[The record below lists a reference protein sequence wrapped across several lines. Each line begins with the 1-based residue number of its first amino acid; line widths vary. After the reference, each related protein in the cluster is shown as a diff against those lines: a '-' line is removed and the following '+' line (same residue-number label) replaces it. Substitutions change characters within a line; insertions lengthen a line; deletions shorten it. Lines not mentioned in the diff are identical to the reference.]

1 MSGEREPLKKLT
13 ESIADGEAVDWDELR
28 ALVRD
33 DDIKRLLDQLRIV
46 AGVAE
51 VHRSQIDETQPPPPP
66 RASTLVETQP
76 TSLEPQRW
84 GHLLLIRKIGEGAF
98 GEVYE
103 ALDTWLDHPRALK
116 LLKPEIARGASA
128 SHILHE
134 ARKLVRV
141 RHPNVVMVHGADS
154 HDGRIGFWMDL
165 IEGQTLEQR
174 VHEGRLSAGE
184 ATYVGQELCRAL
196 AAVHQANLLH
206 RDVKA
211 QNVMR
216 ASDGGRI
223 ILMDFGAGEFRG
235 VPSRGRPL
243 GTPLY
248 LAPEIVTGKA
258 ATVQTDIYALGV
270 LMYYL
275 VTGQFPVIG
284 TSFAD
289 IVLAHAR
296 GVRQHLRDARPDLP
310 DGFVNIVERAI
321 DPDPTRRFQ
330 SAGDFH
336 ASLEER
342 DETRLTPRSTT
353 TPSLPAYQWQ
363 PNPQAPLAFTLIFA
377 TSVAAL
383 IAICGLVTSR
393 TFDVALRVD
402 PSFVAGPAEYVTQGT
417 YAVLPFAFNW
427 LAGIAIV
434 TVLTGLAAAFRGRLD
449 RFLAPWNR
457 WRESIRPAT
466 LATMIPVC
474 GATVW
479 LAMTWWAWPIFD
491 TLWTLQNGD
500 ITASKAGSVL
510 DPGLYT
516 TALVYS
522 QLSATLTFALLFAV
536 WRWWPWIERR
546 ADDFALVRRMRWVS
560 VAVIL
565 AIVIAAVAP
574 RRVYFEKFEVV
585 LYKNQPSL
593 VIGSRGDELLLLPIA
608 DPGGRFHP
616 RVRRYSSDYAPA
628 NGKRQSLV
636 GRE

>member
-1 MSGEREPLKKLT
+1 MAGDREPLKKLT

-33 DDIKRLLDQLRIV
+33 DDIKQLLDQLRIV

-51 VHRSQIDETQPPPPP
+51 VHRSQIDETSPPAPVG
-66 RASTLVETQP
+66 STTVATGPWLP
-76 TSLEPQRW
+76 APKRW

-116 LLKPEIARGASA
+116 LLKPEIASGASA

-141 RHPNVVMVHGADS
+141 RHPNVVMVHGADK

-174 VHEGRLSAGE
+174 VREGRLSAGE
-184 ATYVGQELCRAL
+184 ATYVGKELCRAL
-196 AAVHQANLLH
+196 AAVHQADLLH

-223 ILMDFGAGEFRG
+223 ILMDFGAGEFRS
-235 VPSRGRPL
+235 VPSPGRRL

-248 LAPEIVTGKA
+248 LAPEIITGRA
-258 ATVQTDIYALGV
+258 ASVQTDIYALGV

-284 TSFAD
+284 TSLAE

-296 GVRQHLRDARPDLP
+296 GQRRHLRDARPDLP
-310 DGFVNIVERAI
+310 DAFVSVVERAL
-321 DPDPTRRFQ
+321 DPDPKRRFQ

-336 ASLEER
+336 AGLDER
-342 DETRLTPRSTT
+342 EDVRVTAETT
-353 TPSLPAYQWQ
+353 TSVSIPRPYQTQ
-363 PNPQAPLAFTLIFA
+363 PDSQAPLTFTLLFA
-377 TSVAAL
+377 TLLAAL
-383 IAICGLVTSR
+383 ITICGLVTSR

-402 PSFVAGPAEYVTQGT
+402 PSFLAGPGEYLTQGT
-417 YAVLPFAFNW
+417 YGVLPFAFNW
-427 LAGIAIV
+427 LAGIALV
-434 TVLTGLAAAFRGRLD
+434 TVLTGLVTAFRGRLESL
-449 RFLAPWNR
+449 LAPWHR

-466 LATMIPVC
+466 LATLIPVC
-474 GATVW
+474 GALVW
-479 LAMTWWAWPIFD
+479 LVMTWWAWPIFD
-491 TLWTLQNGD
+491 TLWTLQNGE
-500 ITASKAGSVL
+500 IKTSASGSVL
-510 DPGLYT
+510 DPALYT
-516 TALVYS
+516 TAKIYS
-522 QLSATLTFALLFAV
+522 QLAAMLTFVLLFAV

-546 ADDFALVRRMRWVS
+546 ADDVAHVHRMRWIS
-560 VAVIL
+560 VALIL
-565 AIVIAAVAP
+565 TIVIAAVAP

-585 LYKNQPSL
+585 LYQNQPSL
-593 VIGSRGDELLLLPIA
+593 VIGSKGDELLLLPIA

-616 RVRRYSSDYAPA
+616 RARRYTSDVTPTD
-628 NGKRQSLV
+628 GKRQSLV

>member
-1 MSGEREPLKKLT
+1 MGGEREPLKKLT
-13 ESIADGEAVDWDELR
+13 ESVADGEAVDWDELR

-33 DDIKRLLDQLRIV
+33 DDIKQLLEQLRIV

-51 VHRSQIDETQPPPPP
+51 VHRSQADETQPLPP
-66 RASTLVETQP
+66 RAGR
-76 TSLEPQRW
+76 TSVTTGPAPGPPRRW

-116 LLKPEIARGASA
+116 LLKPEIASGASA
-128 SHILHE
+128 PQILHE

-141 RHPNVVMVHGADS
+141 RHPNVVMVHGADR

-165 IEGQTLEQR
+165 IEGQTLEER
-174 VHEGRLSAGE
+174 VQEGRLSAGE
-184 ATYVGQELCRAL
+184 ASYVGKELCRAL
-196 AAVHQANLLH
+196 AAVHQADLLH

-235 VPSRGRPL
+235 AVSAGRRL

-248 LAPEIVTGKA
+248 LAPEIITGKA

-270 LMYYL
+270 LLYYL

-284 TSFAD
+284 TSLAD

-296 GVRQHLRDARPDLP
+296 GIRRHLRDSRPDLP
-310 DGFVNIVERAI
+310 DAFVAVVERAI

-336 ASLEER
+336 AGLEER
-342 DETRLTPRSTT
+342 EDVKWTPQA
-353 TPSLPAYQWQ
+353 TPIGSPASQTQ
-363 PNPQAPLAFTLIFA
+363 PDPQAPLAFTLIFA
-377 TSVAAL
+377 TSLAAL
-383 IAICGLVTSR
+383 VLICGLVTSR

-402 PSFVAGPAEYVTQGT
+402 PSFVAGPGEYLTQGT
-417 YAVLPFAFNW
+417 YGVLPFAFNW
-427 LAGIAIV
+427 LAGIALV
-434 TVLTGLAAAFRGRLD
+434 TLLTGVFAALRGRLD
-449 RFLAPWNR
+449 PLLGPWYR

-466 LATMIPVC
+466 LATLIPVV
-474 GATVW
+474 GAIVW
-479 LAMTWWAWPIFD
+479 LAMTWWAWPMFD

-500 ITASKAGSVL
+500 ITVSAAGSVL
-510 DPGLYT
+510 DPALYT
-516 TALVYS
+516 TAKIYS
-522 QLSATLTFALLFAV
+522 QLSAILTFVLLFAV

-565 AIVIAAVAP
+565 AMVIAAVAP

-585 LYKNQPSL
+585 LYKSQPSL
-593 VIGSRGDELLLLPIA
+593 VIGSKGDELLLLPIA

-616 RVRRYSSDYAPA
+616 RARRYSPDVAPT
-628 NGKRQSLV
+628 NGKRLSLV